1 MEKDGYVFDG
11 VLFHKYWD
19 IKMEHLASLKRRP
32 DEIDY
37 DKCIMCQEEDKSS
50 TLRNPGL
57 KGWKYS

>member
-1 MEKDGYVFDG
+1 
-11 VLFHKYWD
+11 
-19 IKMEHLASLKRRP
+19 MEHFATLKRRP

-57 KGWKYS
+57 KG

>member
-1 MEKDGYVFDG
+1 MEKDGYDFDG

-37 DKCIMCQEEDKSS
+37 DKCIICQGENKSS
-50 TLRNPGL
+50 PLRNPGI
-57 KGWKYS
+57 KGWKDS